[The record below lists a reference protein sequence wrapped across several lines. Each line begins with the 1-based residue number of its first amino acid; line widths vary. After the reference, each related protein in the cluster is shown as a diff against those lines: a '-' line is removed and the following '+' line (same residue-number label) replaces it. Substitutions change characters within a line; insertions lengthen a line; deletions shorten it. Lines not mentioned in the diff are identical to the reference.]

1 MGGLAH
7 YLEKAGIPTS
17 QISLIRKHTEE
28 LRPPRALFV
37 PFELGRPFGNPNDP
51 DLQRA
56 VLRSALELLTEN
68 DGPIIA
74 DFKYLDDCKIQ
85 DSSSITGWAC
95 PVNLEKPTSVVTDL
109 DELASKLM
117 QEVRLLEPWYHE
129 SMKNLK
135 GRKLNGLTNY
145 TNEELII
152 FLINFIKNPNLD
164 SFIVNEPIERAL
176 KLACDDLKYFYFQAA
191 LARPDG
197 ASDLKINEWLYRH
210 TNLGKAFF
218 QIRDICLNHTSK
230 KLNISGRTNFVPNAM
245 L

>member
-56 VLRSALELLTEN
+56 VLRSALELLREN

-74 DFKYLDDCKIQ
+74 DFNYLDDRKTQ
-85 DSSSITGWAC
+85 DSSSMTDWAC
-95 PVNLEKPTSVVTDL
+95 PVNLEKPSTVVTDL
-109 DELASKLM
+109 DKLASQLT

-145 TNEELII
+145 TNEELI
-152 FLINFIKNPNLD
+152 
-164 SFIVNEPIERAL
+164 
-176 KLACDDLKYFYFQAA
+176 
-191 LARPDG
+191 
-197 ASDLKINEWLYRH
+197 
-210 TNLGKAFF
+210 
-218 QIRDICLNHTSK
+218 
-230 KLNISGRTNFVPNAM
+230 
-245 L
+245 